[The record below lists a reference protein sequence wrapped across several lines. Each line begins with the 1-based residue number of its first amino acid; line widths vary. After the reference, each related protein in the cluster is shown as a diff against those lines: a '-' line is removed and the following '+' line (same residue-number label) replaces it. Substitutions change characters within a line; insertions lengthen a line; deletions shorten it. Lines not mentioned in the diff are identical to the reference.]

1 LWCGSGV
8 DAGEPWGYNSAAL
21 AAALSRLPLTLVLA
35 VFAFLE
41 LVLHRIG
48 LHLSTPPAPPAGVTI
63 PPDPVRSL
71 LEHLGPFSL
80 HLTGLLA
87 LCTFTWGA
95 VIFIRDRHLLRL
107 PDRMVITFLAGLF
120 LPLAAMGLVVPLPTA
135 VAPHLSTA
143 FGLLLLALV
152 IAFLRRPAPLRT
164 KLGVAFLVAPMLL
177 RSYWTLSQQIP
188 ALAPSGPW
196 SELPAQLFEKA
207 EDMVVVGGF
216 ASFLFFAP
224 FPRRANVLS
233 PIPVTV
239 AAMIT
244 AGVALLIRY
253 HYPEAMQASYH
264 GLGLNV
270 PPPSLRVLIHL
281 SALFFFVLAVGSLAL
296 RAGAERATAV
306 GLVLV
311 AVSGFQLQLSY
322 QLLLTLCGV
331 MLLIRAGLEGAP
343 VGVSSTAG
351 RGKPAGAPSSAVWT
365 EFLQRLSAA
374 AARPPESGEA
384 VILQNHSHQIAH
396 LRGMRD
402 GVGFSLRVLQGRDG
416 VERLEVL
423 MGEPPREHAPV
434 SLRRKRGL
442 RGKKVSA
449 RDEGDLLTLGL
460 PDFDHE
466 IVIHDRGDTA
476 RALLSDAELQQDLLR
491 LLHGWLGL
499 WPGEGL
505 HYIARPPADGWP
517 LPLAELAFSPEVA
530 GTEELCALIALLA
543 TIARRLKVPRA

>member
-1 LWCGSGV
+1 M
-8 DAGEPWGYNSAAL
+8 
-21 AAALSRLPLTLVLA
+21 
-35 VFAFLE
+35 
-41 LVLHRIG
+41 I
-48 LHLSTPPAPPAGVTI
+48 
-63 PPDPVRSL
+63 
-71 LEHLGPFSL
+71 
-80 HLTGLLA
+80 
-87 LCTFTWGA
+87 
-95 VIFIRDRHLLRL
+95 
-107 PDRMVITFLAGLF
+107 ITFLAGLF

-152 IAFLRRPAPLRT
+152 IAFLRRPAPLRS
-164 KLGVAFLVAPMLL
+164 KLGVAFLAAPMLL

-188 ALAPSGPW
+188 ALAPRGPW

-224 FPRRANVLS
+224 FPRRANILS

-239 AAMIT
+239 AAMVT
-244 AGVALLIRY
+244 AAVALLIRY

-270 PPPSLRVLIHL
+270 PPPSLRVLVHL
-281 SALFFFVLAVGSLAL
+281 SALFFFVLAIGSLAL
-296 RAGAERATAV
+296 RPGPERASAI

-311 AVSGFQLQLSY
+311 SVSGFQLQLSY
-322 QLLLTLCGV
+322 QLLLTLVGM
-331 MLLIRAGLEGAP
+331 MLLIRAGLEVTP
-343 VGVSSTAG
+343 GVSSTAG
-351 RGKPAGAPSSAVWT
+351 RSKPSSAPTAGVWT

-374 AARPPESGEA
+374 VARPPESGEA

-396 LRGMRD
+396 LRGLRD
-402 GVGFSLRVLQGRDG
+402 GVSFSLRVLQGRDG

-423 MGEPPREHAPV
+423 MGEPPREGASV

-442 RGKKVSA
+442 RGRRVSA
-449 RDEGDLLTLGL
+449 RDEGDLLTLGM
-460 PDFDHE
+460 PEFDRE
-466 IVIHDRGDTA
+466 VVVHDRGDSA
-476 RALLSDAELQQDLLR
+476 RGLLGDPELQQNLLR

-517 LPLAELAFSPEVA
+517 LPVAELAFSPEIA
-530 GTEELCALIALLA
+530 GTEDLVALIALLSP
-543 TIARRLKVPRA
+543 IARRLKLPRA